1 MQGLLGLHIVAGRS
15 TPVMTMQA
23 GHAEQGRA
31 GEAAMHS
38 GEPTCRSSVRSPR
51 AIPAQA
57 SSYTRSTSALKA
69 GSPKPGTY
77 LRHLASVYMDFAP
90 PMKRCQRSR

>member
-1 MQGLLGLHIVAGRS
+1 MLGLHIVVGLS
-15 TPVMTMQA
+15 TPVMTTQA

-31 GEAAMHS
+31 GDAAMQ
-38 GEPTCRSSVRSPR
+38 GGAPTCRSSVRSPR
-51 AIPAQA
+51 AMPAQA

-69 GSPKPGTY
+69 GSPKPGTC